1 VPCMPY
7 AMRRYRATDALDPV
21 AVDSMTDGDVLQA
34 TDLRNLS
41 LEERAK
47 AYEDV
52 HGVATVPQHLDDDAH
67 MKEAI
72 GQLELKLRKTRDKQ
86 AYDLAS
92 FHYPKYTKD
101 PRLLEQFLRAADF
114 DVTIAARRIVL
125 FFEKKLELFGKE
137 NLGRRIS
144 LQDLDPEVLEA
155 YRLGCYQLFPKQVR
169 DRSGRPVYF
178 HISSTHGKTSKI
190 NLLKSFYYTILSG
203 TQEMSPKDHSRGVV
217 LVIHFINVQDSPQ
230 EFLRF
235 IMMGMNAAKAT
246 PIKVAG
252 LHVCCDN
259 PSLKGAISLVQLS
272 VSTNARVRIRVHF
285 GSYIESLY
293 SLMAFGIDLS
303 IFPMKDETSI
313 EKGTFQTMMELRQ
326 QREQEE
332 WKPPE
337 MTPGDND
344 VLLGRGRPFRLH
356 VGNVQF
362 GNLVDQYRSRFNS
375 ANSKQEK
382 AAIVNEILGIVQDQK
397 GGRFLKLTPD
407 GWELATSQEA
417 DRKVRHVI
425 RPKAT

>member
-1 VPCMPY
+1 
-7 AMRRYRATDALDPV
+7 
-21 AVDSMTDGDVLQA
+21 
-34 TDLRNLS
+34 
-41 LEERAK
+41 
-47 AYEDV
+47 
-52 HGVATVPQHLDDDAH
+52 
-67 MKEAI
+67 
-72 GQLELKLRKTRDKQ
+72 
-86 AYDLAS
+86 
-92 FHYPKYTKD
+92 
-101 PRLLEQFLRAADF
+101 
-114 DVTIAARRIVL
+114 
-125 FFEKKLELFGKE
+125 
-137 NLGRRIS
+137 
-144 LQDLDPEVLEA
+144 
-155 YRLGCYQLFPKQVR
+155 
-169 DRSGRPVYF
+169 
-178 HISSTHGKTSKI
+178 
-190 NLLKSFYYTILSG
+190 
-203 TQEMSPKDHSRGVV
+203 MSPKDHSRGVV